1 MDLVFSVYILASA
14 PYGTL
19 YCGHTDY
26 LARRIWQHREEHF
39 RGFTSRHGVHRLVWY
54 ENGDSREG
62 VLLRERQI
70 KKWNRAWK
78 IRLIEAMNPRWLDLY
93 ETLNC

>member
-1 MDLVFSVYILASA
+1 MFAVYILASG

-19 YCGHTDY
+19 YCGHTDD
-26 LARRIWQHREEHF
+26 LARRVWEHREKV
-39 RGFTSRHGVHRLVWY
+39 RKGFTAQYGVARLVWY
-54 ENGDSREG
+54 ELCETREA
-62 VLLRERQI
+62 VIIRERQI

-78 IRLIEAMNPRWLDLY
+78 IELIEALNPNWVDLY

>member
-1 MDLVFSVYILASA
+1 MDLLFTVYILASA

-19 YCGHTDY
+19 YCGHTDD
-26 LARRIWQHREEHF
+26 LARRIWQHKEEHF
-39 RGFTSRHGVHRLVWY
+39 RGFTRRYGVHRLVWY
-54 ENGDSREG
+54 ENGASREG
-62 VLLRERQI
+62 ALIRERQI

-78 IRLIEAMNPRWLDLY
+78 IRLIEAINPGWLDLY